1 ARCMTNYRAKSFRKY
16 RDAVSDSTDS
26 YSVRSPLVDFLLFVT
41 VCRCLSL
48 CDVIYRDK
56 IFGAILVR
64 MHLQPVCNSRFG
76 TFVPLSHILFIISF
90 AALQTNNI
98 LESRFFGVQHWFAF
112 EVAVQEPAKRSW
124 PSWKVVV
131 LSVGGSSQ
139 EASGSGLRD
148 DGGSGSVCGS
158 GSDGWEER
166 NVLVRGHERAPAQ
179 DRSWSKTKSPTG
191 IEVTAAQAPGYVT
204 RRARLWLP
212 WLRANAAMHESWPR
226 SHEPHRVSR
235 FTQL

>member
-1 ARCMTNYRAKSFRKY
+1 MNFVPRASYVKPRTPY
-16 RDAVSDSTDS
+16 RDE
-26 YSVRSPLVDFLLFVT
+26 R
-41 VCRCLSL
+41 R
-48 CDVIYRDK
+48 
-56 IFGAILVR
+56 
-64 MHLQPVCNSRFG
+64 
-76 TFVPLSHILFIISF
+76 
-90 AALQTNNI
+90 
-98 LESRFFGVQHWFAF
+98 
-112 EVAVQEPAKRSW
+112 AVQEPAKRSW

-139 EASGSGLRD
+139 EASGSGPRD
-148 DGGSGSVCGS
+148 DGGSGGVRGS
-158 GSDGWEER
+158 GSEKEGR
-166 NVLVRGHERAPAQ
+166 NVLVRGHLRAPTQ

-235 FTQL
+235 FAQL